1 MDKDKINCKRNSNA
15 DPCTGYQM
23 HKDSKKE
30 ETSTDVY
37 YKTEKRIPHSKVAM
51 PTLDAVIESK
61 EWVDNENKK

>member
-1 MDKDKINCKRNSNA
+1 
-15 DPCTGYQM
+15 M